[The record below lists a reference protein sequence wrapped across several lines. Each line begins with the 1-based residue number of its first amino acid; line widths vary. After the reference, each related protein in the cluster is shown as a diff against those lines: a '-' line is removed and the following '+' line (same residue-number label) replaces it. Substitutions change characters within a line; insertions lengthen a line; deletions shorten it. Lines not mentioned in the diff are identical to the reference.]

1 MDKFETQ
8 SGGHLKEGH
17 EESDL
22 SIRGIVLFGVFL
34 AVGGLLAFV
43 LMIGMIW
50 FLEKHEQTAQAQ
62 LTPVEQQLQNQ
73 REGPKEGL
81 GKEVP
86 AAEGELKPAPDWY
99 GRGKMEDRLMKT
111 FKAPRLQYDDEHDM
125 GSFRFSE
132 EKWLGMETPGS
143 TPNPSDSTGR
153 LKDGSIHI
161 PIDRAMSILAQQGLP
176 SVSGPFLPANQGARS
191 AQYPTGMPDSGQ
203 AARPPAGV
211 KK

>member
-34 AVGGLLAFV
+34 AVGGVLSFV

-50 FLEKHEQTAQAQ
+50 FLEKQEQKSQAQ
-62 LTPVEQQLQNQ
+62 LTPVEQQLQNERQ
-73 REGPKEGL
+73 AGKGGL
-81 GKEVP
+81 GKAAP
-86 AAEGELKPAPDWY
+86 AEGELKPGPDDWY
-99 GRGKMEDRLMKT
+99 GRGQTENRLINT

-125 GSFRFSE
+125 RVFRVSE
-132 EKWLGMETPGS
+132 EKWLGTAPDS
-143 TPNPSDSTGR
+143 NPAESTGR
-153 LKDGSIHI
+153 LPDGSIHI
-161 PIDRAMSILAQQGLP
+161 PIESAMEILAKQGLP
-176 SVSGPFLPANQGARS
+176 TVSGPFLPANVGARS
-191 AQYPTGMPDSGQ
+191 AQYPTGAPDSGQ
-203 AARPPAGV
+203 AARPPAPGV

>member
-34 AVGGLLAFV
+34 AVGGVLAFV

-50 FLEKHEQTAQAQ
+50 GLEKWEQSREAK
-62 LTPVEQQLQNQ
+62 LTPIQKQLQQ
-73 REGPKEGL
+73 EREIPKEGL
-81 GKEVP
+81 GKVTPEYQ
-86 AAEGELKPAPDWY
+86 GEIKPAPDWY
-99 GRGKMEDRLMKT
+99 GRGKMEDHLSRT

-125 GSFRFSE
+125 GIFRGSE
-132 EKWLGMETPGS
+132 HQWLS
-143 TPNPSDSTGR
+143 STG
-153 LKDGSIHI
+153 KDAEGNIHI
-161 PIDRAMSILAQQGLP
+161 PINRAMDILARQGLP
-176 SVSGPFLPANQGARS
+176 QVSGPFQPANVGAPS
-191 AQYPTGMPDSGQ
+191 AQYPTGASDSGQ
-203 AARPPAGV
+203 AARSNTGAT

>member
-50 FLEKHEQTAQAQ
+50 ALEKFEQHNAAK
-62 LTPVEQQLQNQ
+62 LTPMEQQLQDE
-73 REGPKEGL
+73 REAPKESVS
-81 GKEVP
+81 KVIP
-86 AAEGELKPAPDWY
+86 ASEGEIKPPPDWY
-99 GRGKMEDRLMKT
+99 GRGKMEDHLSKT
-111 FKAPRLQYDDEHDM
+111 FRTPRLQYDDEHDM
-125 GSFRFSE
+125 GIFRGSE
-132 EKWLGMETPGS
+132 DQWLS
-143 TPNPSDSTGR
+143 STG
-153 LKDGSIHI
+153 KDAEGNIHI
-161 PIDRAMSILAQQGLP
+161 PIDHAMDILARQGLP
-176 SVSGPFLPANQGARS
+176 QVSGPFLPANVGAPS
-191 AQYPTGMPDSGQ
+191 TQYPTGVSDSGQ
-203 AARPPAGV
+203 PARSSNTGAT

>member
-34 AVGGLLAFV
+34 AVGGVLAFV

-50 FLEKHEQTAQAQ
+50 YLEKTEQDSQAK
-62 LTPVEQQLQNQ
+62 LTPVEQQLQNDRSAK
-73 REGPKEGL
+73 RETP
-81 GKEVP
+81 GKEP
-86 AAEGELKPAPDWY
+86 AAGELRPGPDDWY
-99 GRGKMEDRLMKT
+99 GRGQTENRLLNT

-125 GSFRFSE
+125 RVFRVSE
-132 EKWLGMETPGS
+132 EKWMGMEPGS
-143 TPNPSDSTGR
+143 PPSDSTGR
-153 LKDGSIHI
+153 LPDGSIHI

-176 SVSGPFLPANQGARS
+176 SVSGPFMPANVGAPS
-191 AQYPTGMPDSGQ
+191 AQYPTGASDSGQ
-203 AARPPAGV
+203 AARPPAAGA